1 MRGLIFIIAL
11 FVWSCNHPESEEYSR
26 ENNNTKLSELDN
38 LEFKKNSSFIN
49 SVDNDTTTFY
59 KVVGITD
66 GDTYKLL
73 LDNSQIVI
81 RSAHINCP
89 EKNQPFGQKAK
100 RFASDLCFGKF
111 VTLRHNN
118 KYDRNHRLI
127 AEVILEDGRNLN
139 KLLVANGL
147 AWHYKK
153 YSKDEEYADLEIT
166 ARQNKIGLWI
176 DPNPIDP
183 DVWRHR

>member
-1 MRGLIFIIAL
+1 MRCLFFSIAL
-11 FVWSCNHPESEEYSR
+11 FLISCNHPESEEYNRESNRHKLITEKEETNSKKITSSR
-26 ENNNTKLSELDN
+26 T
-38 LEFKKNSSFIN
+38 I
-49 SVDNDTTTFY
+49 DNDISILY

-73 LDNSQIVI
+73 HENSQIII

-100 RFASDLCFGKF
+100 KFASDLCFGKY

-118 KYDRNHRLI
+118 KYHRDRLI

-139 KLLVANGL
+139 KLLVEYGL
-147 AWHYKK
+147 AWHYQK
-153 YSKDEEYADLEIT
+153 YSKDEEYAKLEII
-166 ARQNKIGLWI
+166 ARQKKIGLWI

-183 DVWRHR
+183 DEWRRR